1 MAINSSWAKA
11 HWRKAVAF
19 RGLKRMPEAVQAFH
33 QASCILKG
41 ARLLASLPDW
51 LCRGFSLLEASKLA
65 SQAQHNFHSTSEN

>member
-1 MAINSSWAKA
+1 MLSWRLPKQDACSAVAINASWAKA

-41 ARLLASLPDW
+41 ARLL
-51 LCRGFSLLEASKLA
+51 
-65 SQAQHNFHSTSEN
+65 